1 MSNSGSSTLDSALDV
16 QKQRS
21 MDYLKR
27 TCKLSGELIQM
38 LALQDVKMGQFKER
52 LERQRRDLE
61 IAERVTTDGLPDEV
75 ERVARQRTKLEATKQ
90 ALKTFESSANILAG
104 SVFQI
109 AKQGMSIAGKKVKG
123 YSNKGRVIAGIC
135 VRDIVWQGRNQ
146 AMHYEATATEA
157 SWRDVFLKLDLANPG
172 AFSVKPPYESRA
184 KAIFDLLG
192 WQSHAIYEADM
203 HSLLLGTR
211 VGKKRAPAASAAS

>member
-1 MSNSGSSTLDSALDV
+1 MSNSDSSGVDSALHV

-21 MDYLKR
+21 VAYLKR
-27 TCKLSGELIQM
+27 TSKVSREIIQM
-38 LALQDVKMGQFKER
+38 LALQDVEMEQFKER
-52 LERQRRDLE
+52 LERQHRDLE
-61 IAERVTTDGLPDEV
+61 IAERVTIEGLPDEV
-75 ERVARQRTKLEATKQ
+75 ERVVRQRTKLEATKE
-90 ALKTFESSANILAG
+90 ALKTYESSANILAG

-123 YSNKGRVIAGIC
+123 YSNKGRFIAGIR

-157 SWRDVFLKLDLANPG
+157 SWRDVFVKLDLANPG
-172 AFSVKPPYESRA
+172 AFCMKPPYESRA

-192 WQSHAIYEADM
+192 WQHHAIYEADM
-203 HSLLLGTR
+203 HSLLLGTP
-211 VGKKRAPAASAAS
+211 VGK